1 MKEILDLDRYARL
14 ILSSNDEF
22 SYLLIEKFYK
32 KNRKDLH
39 DLIKKVFEISIYDHM
54 SLHNSRWTYLYG
66 KGDEYSDY
74 YIKKISSSISISK
87 KDNQNSFTIYTTHH
101 YTDKESELHCFYLQ
115 NINDNIFKKTTTS
128 LFKIKYN
135 KNKSFKIVKVLSK
148 KSFYE
153 IFDNIFKDN

>member
-1 MKEILDLDRYARL
+1 MKETLDLDKYARL
-14 ILSSNDEF
+14 ILSGNDEF

-39 DLIKKVFEISIYDHM
+39 DLIKKLFELSVSEYIH
-54 SLHNSRWTYLYG
+54 LHNSRWTYLYVD
-66 KGDEYSDY
+66 DETSDEMIKRITSSVSITKKNNKNKFNIFTTSFYSDRESDLY
-74 YIKKISSSISISK
+74 CFYLESTGSLLSSIKKI
-87 KDNQNSFTIYTTHH
+87 
-101 YTDKESELHCFYLQ
+101 
-115 NINDNIFKKTTTS
+115 S